1 MELVSERAM
10 SPAKNFLI
18 HLRLPFQA
26 LLAPFM
32 LFGAA
37 LAAGRPTWRFGLA
50 FAVLHVCFYGGTTAF
65 NSHYDKDEGP
75 IGGLEAP
82 PPPGRWLLPGSLVL
96 QAIGLVLA
104 AVVGWSFVAVCA
116 AFAILGAAYSHP
128 LTRLKGKPWP
138 SWLTVMI
145 GQGAL
150 GAIAGVTAIE
160 APRIT
165 GELAFGVIAAAA
177 IVGAIYPLSQVFQI
191 DEDARRG
198 DRTVAMMLG
207 RAGTPRVAGLLFA
220 IGSVLMALAAW
231 RAGRRFDAAL
241 FACAPVPLTLG
252 VAWACR
258 PAGDRA
264 IFRRVALFQIAA
276 SSAFGLYALARLVL

>member
-1 MELVSERAM
+1 M

-37 LAAGRPTWRFGLA
+37 LAAGRPTWRFALA
-50 FAVLHVCFYGGTTAF
+50 FVVLHLCFYGGTTAF

-75 IGGLEAP
+75 IGGLESP

-96 QAIGLVLA
+96 QAVGLALA
-104 AVVGWSFVAVCA
+104 ALVGLPFLAVCI
-116 AFAILGAAYSHP
+116 AFAVLGVLYSHP

-138 SWLTVMI
+138 SWMTVMV

-150 GAIAGVTAIE
+150 GAIAGVTAVD
-160 APRIT
+160 APHASS
-165 GELAFGVIAAAA
+165 ELAFGVLAAAA

-191 DEDARRG
+191 EEDTRRG

-207 RAGTPRVAGLLFA
+207 RAGTPRVAALLFA
-220 IGSVLMALAAW
+220 VGSVLMAVAAW
-231 RAGRRFDAAL
+231 RAGHVIDAAL
-241 FACAPVPLTLG
+241 FAAAPIPLSLG
-252 VAWACR
+252 AAWACR
-258 PAGDRA
+258 PTTDRA
-264 IFRRVALFQIAA
+264 VFRRVALFQTFA
-276 SSAFGLYALARLVL
+276 SSAFGLYAIARLAS

>member
-1 MELVSERAM
+1 M

-37 LAAGRPTWRFGLA
+37 LSGGHPTMRFVVA
-50 FAVLHVCFYGGTTAF
+50 FVVLHVCFYGGTTAF

-96 QAIGLVLA
+96 QAFGLVVA
-104 AVVGWSFVAVCA
+104 ALIGRAFLAVCV
-116 AFAILGAAYSHP
+116 AFAILGVLYSHP

-150 GAIAGVTAIE
+150 GAIAGVTAVE
-160 APRIT
+160 KPHLT
-165 GELAFGVIAAAA
+165 VELALGVLAAAA

-191 DEDARRG
+191 DEDTRRG

-220 IGSVLMALAAW
+220 IGCALMAMAAW
-231 RAGRRFDAAL
+231 RVGRFFEAGL
-241 FACAPVPLTLG
+241 FALAPFPLTFG

-258 PAGDRA
+258 PTGDRA
-264 IFRRVALFQIAA
+264 VFRRVALFQILA
-276 SSAFGLYALARLVL
+276 SSAFGVYALARLVL

>member
-1 MELVSERAM
+1 M

-37 LAAGRPTWRFGLA
+37 LSGGRPTARFVLA
-50 FAVLHVCFYGGTTAF
+50 FVVLHVCFYGGTTAF

-82 PPPGRWLLPGSLVL
+82 PPPGRWLLPGSLIL
-96 QAIGLVLA
+96 QAIGLVVA
-104 AVVGWSFVAVCA
+104 AFVGVGFLAVCA
-116 AFAILGAAYSHP
+116 AFAVLGVLYSHP
-128 LTRLKGKPWP
+128 LTRFKGKPWP
-138 SWLTVMI
+138 SWFTVMI

-150 GAIAGVTAIE
+150 GAIAGVAAVD
-160 APRIT
+160 APHFT
-165 GELAFGVIAAAA
+165 VELGLGVAAAAA

-220 IGSVLMALAAW
+220 IGSALMAVAAW
-231 RAGRRFDAAL
+231 RMGRMVDAAL
-241 FACAPVPLTLG
+241 FAAAPFPLTFG

-258 PAGDRA
+258 PSGDRA
-264 IFRRVALFQIAA
+264 VFRRVALFQILA
-276 SSAFGLYALARLVL
+276 SSAFGVYALARLLLSSA

>member
-1 MELVSERAM
+1 MDPRM

-37 LAAGRPTWRFGLA
+37 LSGGRPASRFVLA
-50 FAVLHVCFYGGTTAF
+50 FVVLHVCFYGGTTAF

-75 IGGLEAP
+75 IGGLESP
-82 PPPGRWLLPGSLVL
+82 PPPGAWLLPGSLLL
-96 QAIGLVLA
+96 QAVGLALA
-104 AVVGWSFVAVCA
+104 AVVGLPFFAVCA
-116 AFAILGAAYSHP
+116 VFAVLGFLYSHP
-128 LTRLKGKPWP
+128 STRLKGKPWP
-138 SWLTVMI
+138 SWLTVMF

-150 GAIAGVTAIE
+150 GAIAGVTAVD

-165 GELAFGVIAAAA
+165 AELPFGVVAAAA
-177 IVGAIYPLSQVFQI
+177 IVGAIYPLSQFFQI

-207 RAGTPRVAGLLFA
+207 RAGTPRVAAALFA
-220 IGSVLMALAAW
+220 VGTALMAVASW
-231 RAGRRFDAAL
+231 RASHVVDAAL
-241 FACAPVPLTLG
+241 FACAPGPLAIG
-252 VAWACR
+252 ASWACR
-258 PAGDRA
+258 GANDRA
-264 IFRRVALFQIAA
+264 VFKRVALFQIAA
-276 SSAFGLYALARLVL
+276 SSAFGAYALVRLLA

>member
-1 MELVSERAM
+1 MG
-10 SPAKNFLI
+10 PAKNFLI

-37 LAAGRPTWRFGLA
+37 LAAGRITWRFGVA
-50 FAVLHVCFYGGTTAF
+50 FVVLHVAFYGGTTAF

-82 PPPGRWLLPGSLVL
+82 PPPGRWLLPGSLLL
-96 QAIGLVLA
+96 QGVGLVLA
-104 AVVGWSFVAVCA
+104 AFVGLPFLAVCA
-116 AFAILGAAYSHP
+116 AFAILGVLYSHP

-150 GAIAGVTAIE
+150 GAVAGVTAVDE
-160 APRIT
+160 PHVT
-165 GELAFGVIAAAA
+165 SELAFGVLAAAA

-191 DEDARRG
+191 DEDTRRG

-207 RAGTPRVAGLLFA
+207 RAGTPRVAALLFG
-220 IGSVLMALAAW
+220 IGSVLMAIAAW
-231 RAGRRFDAAL
+231 RAGRVVDAAL
-241 FACAPVPLTLG
+241 FAAAPVPLTLG
-252 VAWACR
+252 AVWACR
-258 PAGDRA
+258 PTTDRA
-264 IFRRVALFQIAA
+264 VFRRVAVFQIFA
-276 SSAFGLYALARLVL
+276 SSAFGLYAIARLAL